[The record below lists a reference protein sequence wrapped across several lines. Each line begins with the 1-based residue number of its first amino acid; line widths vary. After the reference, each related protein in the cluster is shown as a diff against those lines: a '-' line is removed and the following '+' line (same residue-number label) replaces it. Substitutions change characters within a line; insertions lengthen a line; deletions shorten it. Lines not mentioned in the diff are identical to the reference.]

1 MSNRESLSSPGR
13 TRLDPESRR
22 QHLLAV
28 GAKLFAEHT
37 YDEVWIDE
45 VSRQAGVSRGLL
57 YHYFPGK
64 RAFFA
69 AILHAEGIR
78 LAEAT
83 TPNPEL
89 PPLERLR
96 SGLDAYLD
104 YVEQHPDGYRAVHRG
119 ALSADPQLRA
129 VVQANLERQGQGL
142 LDAISADREPTDPQR
157 LAVHGW
163 LAFLVAT
170 TLRWLE
176 RRTPTRAELRN
187 LCIDTLLAALTAAR
201 HG

>member
-1 MSNRESLSSPGR
+1 VSTSRR

-28 GAKLFAEHT
+28 GARLFAEHT
-37 YDEVWIDE
+37 YDEVWVDD
-45 VSRQAGVSRGLL
+45 VARQVGVSRGLL
-57 YHYFPGK
+57 YHYFPDK

-69 AILHAEGIR
+69 AILSAEGKR
-78 LAEAT
+78 LAEVTAPD
-83 TPNPEL
+83 PNL

-96 SGLDAYLD
+96 AGLDAYLD

-129 VVQANLERQGQGL
+129 VVEGNLERQGRRL
-142 LDAISADREPTDPQR
+142 LDAISPDRDPTGYER

-163 LAFLVAT
+163 PAFLVAT
-170 TLRWLE
+170 ALRWLDE
-176 RRTPTRAELRN
+176 QTPDRAQVRD
-187 LCIDTLLAALTAAR
+187 LCVNTLVAAVAAAR
-201 HG
+201 NS

>member
-1 MSNRESLSSPGR
+1 MSNSEPLNSPAR
-13 TRLDPESRR
+13 TRLDPDSRR

-45 VSRQAGVSRGLL
+45 VARQAGVSRGLL

-69 AILHAEGIR
+69 AILHAEGMR
-78 LAEAT
+78 LADAT
-83 TPNPEL
+83 APNPEL
-89 PPLERLR
+89 LPLERLR
-96 SGLDAYLD
+96 SGFDAYLD
-104 YVEQHPDGYRAVHRG
+104 YVEQNPDGYRAMHRG
-119 ALSADPQLRA
+119 APSADPELRA
-129 VVQANLERQGQGL
+129 VVQANLDRQGQRL
-142 LDAISADREPTDPQR
+142 LDAISADREPTDSER

-163 LAFLVAT
+163 LAFLVAV

-176 RRTPTRAELRN
+176 RQTPTRTELRD
-187 LCIDTLLAALTAAR
+187 LCIDTLVGALTAAGKR
-201 HG
+201 

>member
-1 MSNRESLSSPGR
+1 VNPRRR

-28 GAKLFAEHT
+28 GAKLFGEHT

-45 VSRQAGVSRGLL
+45 VARQAGVSRGLL
-57 YHYFPGK
+57 YHYFPDK

-69 AILHAEGIR
+69 AILRAEGER
-78 LAEAT
+78 LAEVTA
-83 TPNPEL
+83 PSLEL

-96 SGLDAYLD
+96 AGLDAYLD

-129 VVQANLERQGQGL
+129 VVEANLERQGTRL
-142 LDAISADREPTDPQR
+142 LDAINPNPTDSER

-170 TLRWLE
+170 TLRWLDQ
-176 RRTPTRAELRN
+176 RTPSRTHVRD
-187 LCIDTLLAALTAAR
+187 LCVSMLLAAVAAAR
-201 HG
+201 DA

>member
-1 MSNRESLSSPGR
+1 MNSPGR

-45 VSRQAGVSRGLL
+45 VARQAGVSRGLL
-57 YHYFPGK
+57 YHYFTGK

-69 AILHAEGIR
+69 AILQTEGIR

-83 TPNPEL
+83 APNPEL

-129 VVQANLERQGQGL
+129 VVQANLERQGQRL
-142 LDAISADREPTDPQR
+142 LDAISADRDPTDSER

-176 RRTPTRAELRN
+176 RKTPTRTELRD
-187 LCIDTLLAALTAAR
+187 LCIDTLLGALTAAR
-201 HG
+201 DR

>member
-1 MSNRESLSSPGR
+1 VSTSRR

-28 GAKLFAEHT
+28 GARLFAEHT
-37 YDEVWIDE
+37 YDEVWVDE
-45 VSRQAGVSRGLL
+45 VARQAGVSRGLL
-57 YHYFPGK
+57 YHYFPDK

-69 AILHAEGIR
+69 AILSAEGKR
-78 LAEAT
+78 LAEVTAPD
-83 TPNPEL
+83 PNL

-96 SGLDAYLD
+96 AGLDAYLD

-129 VVQANLERQGQGL
+129 VVEGNLERQGRRL
-142 LDAISADREPTDPQR
+142 LDAISPDRDPTDYER

-170 TLRWLE
+170 ALRWLDE
-176 RRTPTRAELRN
+176 QTPDRAQVRD
-187 LCIDTLLAALTAAR
+187 LCVNTLVAAVAAAR
-201 HG
+201 NS

>member
-1 MSNRESLSSPGR
+1 VNPRRR

-28 GAKLFAEHT
+28 GAKLFGEHT

-45 VSRQAGVSRGLL
+45 VARQAGVSRGLL
-57 YHYFPGK
+57 YHYFPDK

-69 AILHAEGIR
+69 AILRAEGTR
-78 LAEAT
+78 LAEVTA
-83 TPNPEL
+83 PNPDL

-96 SGLDAYLD
+96 AGLDAYLG

-129 VVQANLERQGQGL
+129 VVESNLERQGQRV
-142 LDAISADREPTDPQR
+142 LDAISPDRRPTDSEQ

-170 TLRWLE
+170 TLRWLDQSA
-176 RRTPTRAELRN
+176 PTRTEVRD
-187 LCIDTLLAALTAAR
+187 LCVNTLLAAVTAVR
-201 HG
+201 EP

>member
-1 MSNRESLSSPGR
+1 LARAPR

-22 QHLLAV
+22 EHLLAV

-45 VSRQAGVSRGLL
+45 VARQAGVSRGLL
-57 YHYFPGK
+57 YHYFPDK

-69 AILHAEGIR
+69 AILAAEGKR
-78 LAEAT
+78 LAEVTA
-83 TPNPEL
+83 PDPEL

-96 SGLDAYLD
+96 AGLDAYLG
-104 YVEQHPDGYRAVHRG
+104 YVEQNPDGYRAVHRG
-119 ALSADPQLRA
+119 ALSADPQLRS
-129 VVQANLERQGQGL
+129 VVEANLERQAQRL
-142 LDAISADREPTDPQR
+142 LDAIRPDRQPTDSER

-170 TLRWLE
+170 TLRWLDQ
-176 RRTPTRAELRN
+176 RTPTRSDVRELCVN
-187 LCIDTLLAALTAAR
+187 TLIAALAAGR
-201 HG
+201 EP